1 MFYLLFLRKYAFF
14 VFRMRKTT
22 LNLDIG
28 KVIKERRAL
37 LGISQQDLSDYSGVG
52 ISTVKDLERGVGNPS
67 IETLKKIL
75 DVVGLEIILQV
86 NLPKSHK
93 VYHSKQ
99 IFPVFTNMLPEGANR
114 RALCR
119 LKKFYRK
126 DFFGLLELIY

>member
-1 MFYLLFLRKYAFF
+1 
-14 VFRMRKTT
+14 MRKTT

-52 ISTVKDLERGVGNPS
+52 ISTVEDLERGVGNPS

-86 NLPKSHK
+86 
-93 VYHSKQ
+93 KQ
-99 IFPVFTNMLPEGANR
+99 TV
-114 RALCR
+114 
-119 LKKFYRK
+119 K
-126 DFFGLLELIY
+126 

>member
-1 MFYLLFLRKYAFF
+1 M
-14 VFRMRKTT
+14 
-22 LNLDIG
+22 DIG

-86 NLPKSHK
+86 
-93 VYHSKQ
+93 KQ
-99 IFPVFTNMLPEGANR
+99 TVE
-114 RALCR
+114 
-119 LKKFYRK
+119 
-126 DFFGLLELIY
+126 